1 MIDWR
6 ILLDEKNNERYETK
20 TIVLYLIVVAA
31 AILEMYETEIVS
43 CFDST
48 YVDLINVFLSFYV
61 L

>member
-48 YVDLINVFLSFYV
+48 YVDLINLFLLFYV